1 MSASAVFI
9 LDVKGKPLISRNYKG
24 DVPMS
29 KIEHF
34 MPLLVQR
41 EEEGALTPLLSYG
54 EVHFL
59 WIKHSNLYRIHP
71 LWRPWRRVCR
81 DGSDGSS
88 LGREGGLKIG
98 VAQHI
103 CVAQAGGQG
112 KGQVEMGVVAR
123 DKVEVQVVATT
134 LKNANASLVY
144 SFLYKTIE
152 VFCEY
157 FKELEEESIRDNF
170 VIVYELLDE
179 LMDFGFPQTTDSKIL
194 QEYITQQSNK
204 LETGKSRVPPTVTNA
219 VSWRSEGIK
228 YKKNEVFIDVIES
241 VNLLVNANGSVL
253 LSEIVGSIKL
263 KVFLSGMPELRLGL
277 NDRVLFE
284 LTGRSKN
291 KSVELEDVK
300 FHQCVR
306 LSRFDNDRTI
316 SFIPPDGDFELM
328 SYRLST
334 QVKPLIWIES
344 VIEKFSHSRVEI
356 MVKAKGQF
364 KKQSVA
370 NGVEISVPVPSD
382 ADSPRFKTSV
392 GSAKYVPEKNV
403 VIWSIKSFP
412 GGKEYLMRA
421 HFGLPSVEKEE
432 VEGRPPIGVKFEIPY
447 FTVSGIQVREA
458 DGEVPPLD
466 FGVFLSLL
474 SLGSSHL
481 SPPAY
486 VHSSDGF
493 LAFPESNVT
502 STCLQPGPPPP
513 QPVPP
518 CSPLACTFLSLLHL
532 QAIHHSLACATSS
545 PKTMS
550 CSLSDPSPCHI
561 APWPKPSLSPWPWP
575 PPSRNP
581 GPPLFMPFQV
591 RYMKII
597 EKSGYQALPW
607 VRYITQSGDY
617 QLRTS

>member
-1 MSASAVFI
+1 MAASALFI
-9 LDVKGKPLISRNYKG
+9 LDLKGKPLISRNYKG
-24 DVPMS
+24 DVGLGE
-29 KIEHF
+29 IEHF
-34 MPLLVQR
+34 MGLVLQR
-41 EEEGALTPLLSYG
+41 EEEGALTPLLTHG
-54 EVHFL
+54 KVHFL
-59 WIKHSNLYRIHP
+59 WIKHANLY
-71 LWRPWRRVCR
+71 L
-81 DGSDGSS
+81 
-88 LGREGGLKIG
+88 
-98 VAQHI
+98 
-103 CVAQAGGQG
+103 
-112 KGQVEMGVVAR
+112 
-123 DKVEVQVVATT
+123 VATT
-134 LKNANASLVY
+134 KKNGNASLVY
-144 SFLYKTIE
+144 SFLYKVVE

-194 QEYITQQSNK
+194 QEYITQEGNK
-204 LETGKSRVPPTVTNA
+204 LETGKSRVPTTVTNA

-241 VNLLVNANGSVL
+241 VNLLVSANGSVL
-253 LSEIVGSIKL
+253 LSEVVGTIKL

-284 LTGRSKN
+284 LTGRGKN

-328 SYRLST
+328 SYRLNT

-370 NGVEISVPVPSD
+370 NGVEIAVPVPSD
-382 ADSPRFKTSV
+382 ADSPKFKTSA
-392 GSAKYVPEKNV
+392 GSARYLPERNL
-403 VIWSIKSFP
+403 VIWTIKSFP
-412 GGKEYLMRA
+412 GGKEQLMRA

-432 VEGRPPIGVKFEIPY
+432 EEGRPPISVRFEIPY
-447 FTVSGIQVREA
+447 FTVSGI
-458 DGEVPPLD
+458 
-466 FGVFLSLL
+466 
-474 SLGSSHL
+474 
-481 SPPAY
+481 
-486 VHSSDGF
+486 
-493 LAFPESNVT
+493 
-502 STCLQPGPPPP
+502 
-513 QPVPP
+513 
-518 CSPLACTFLSLLHL
+518 
-532 QAIHHSLACATSS
+532 
-545 PKTMS
+545 
-550 CSLSDPSPCHI
+550 
-561 APWPKPSLSPWPWP
+561 
-575 PPSRNP
+575 
-581 GPPLFMPFQV
+581 QV